1 MDYTTIL
8 ENPDKVNWI
17 DDIFPT
23 TITKMEAMVL
33 SSGEWYTVIQKII
46 DMTASKSIYDLY
58 PTHIKTIQK
67 FIFVWSKFNLI
78 DLHPLASRL
87 TRKLNKITLTSTV
100 RKLDK
105 ITISASDYP
114 DVSNPYFN
122 SILTEYSDF
131 NIKGK
136 VYTPTVKEVSEIA
149 DKLCNA
155 SIELSTY
162 QTVVRNFLS
171 NDTPYN
177 GLLLYHGL
185 GTGKTCSAITIS
197 EEHRKFL
204 KQSGLGTIDNKR
216 GKRIYILG
224 GPNIKSNFRKQLFDE
239 SHLSEEGGEW
249 VCKSCVGNAFLREI
263 NPSGVKMTREDIVK
277 QMDELIHKYYRFMGY
292 IKFAN
297 RISVMTTTGLSIES
311 QIKHEYENCMIVI
324 DEIHNIKNNDKN
336 AMGEDTGNFTPSEA
350 LDLVTKYTTVK
361 LLLLSATPIFNS
373 PIEIVWLMNLLHQ
386 NDKTETI
393 DVKDF
398 FEDDNLIEGMESE
411 FIQHTRGYVSFVK
424 GENPFTFPYRVYP
437 EHFEKHNV
445 VYPTI
450 GFYGNKITPL
460 RTQVFPVEI
469 IENQMETY
477 KEVRAALDENRGDKM
492 ANSIDLDKSV
502 LSVLNMTYPGKESNI
517 EAFMNHTKP
526 NLYAYKEGTE
536 HCFDLAN
543 LRNYSAKIHNICKC
557 IENSEGIVM
566 IYSKLIERGV
576 VPMALALES
585 MGYVNIHKNLLDG
598 HRPKIGTYCL
608 ITGSTLNNAIN
619 ISKLN
624 ARENEQGAKI
634 KVVIISEAASE
645 GVDLKNIRQIHIMD
659 PWWHLNRNEQIIGRG
674 IRLCSHKTLQFEHRN
689 AQIFLYVSV
698 LDETELVDHYMYRYA
713 EEKAV
718 KTGKITRLLKENAMD
733 CVMNHEQFQSI
744 QTMNIVV
751 PQILSNGTHINYPI
765 GDKSYSIMCDFMKDC
780 EYECAYTEKKQTIVS
795 VLFNVPRTIEQIR
808 VLFRKGYVYK
818 SSDLFREL
826 NLRNTVSYGQ
836 LYEALSQ
843 MVDFKTECKDGVNRS
858 GYIVNHGDY
867 YMFQPNQLKGSIPIY
882 ERRIPVSETI
892 PFISILPKKINKI
905 DENLTKTMRV
915 QYEEALLDAS
925 KSNETKDNWYSL
937 VPQTREHLR
946 LTLLQKEI
954 VMDDELLNECI
965 IGHIVEMLLYDECKE
980 LLNHLL
986 NEVNEF
992 EQHLKDYFEI
1002 KNGIVCLWNYE
1013 KLSFLKLE
1021 GTWKEYHV
1029 NEKLVPL
1036 PDFGNVVGG
1045 ITNNGDDNRVFK
1057 TRDMSISEITHG
1069 QICKNHSHKPI
1080 GLIESVLNV
1089 KEYDS
1094 LSRNKICCELE
1105 LLLRYLEKIKHKH
1118 KKWFLSSIE
1127 VIRESN
1133 RYVSIKEA
1141 TKKSKEKIDLNK
1153 IINLIKPRNEKK

>member
-1 MDYTTIL
+1 MDTIL
-8 ENPDKVNWI
+8 ENIEPDRI
-17 DDIFPT
+17 PDIFPT
-23 TITKMEAMVL
+23 TITKKEATLL
-33 SSGEWYTVIQKII
+33 SKKEGWYAVIQKII
-46 DMTASKSIYDLY
+46 DMSASKSIYELY
-58 PTHIKTIQK
+58 PTHIKTIQQ

-78 DLHPLASRL
+78 DLRPLAATL
-87 TRKLNKITLTSTV
+87 TRKLNTIIISTT
-100 RKLDK
+100 RKLHK
-105 ITISASDYP
+105 ITISTSDYP
-114 DVSNPYFN
+114 DVNNPYFN

-136 VYTPTVKEVSEIA
+136 VYKPSKEEVSKIA
-149 DKLCNA
+149 DHLCNA

-185 GTGKTCSAITIS
+185 GTGKTCSAITIA
-197 EEHRKFL
+197 EEHRRFL

-277 QMDELIHKYYRFMGY
+277 QMDDLIHKYYRFMGY

-297 RISVMTTTGLSIES
+297 KISVLTTTGLSMES
-311 QIKHEYENCMIVI
+311 QIKNEYENCMIVI

-336 AMGEDTGNFTPSEA
+336 AFGEDTGNFTPSEA

-373 PIEIVWLMNLLHQ
+373 PSEIVWLMNLLHQ
-386 NDKTETI
+386 NDKTNTI
-393 DVKDF
+393 DAKDF
-398 FEDDNLIEGMESE
+398 FEEDNLIEGMEQE
-411 FIQHTRGYVSFVK
+411 FINHTRGYVSFVK

-437 EHFEKHNV
+437 EHFKTPKV
-445 VYPTI
+445 IYPTI

-477 KEVRAALDENRGDKM
+477 KEMRVTLDENRGDKM

-517 EAFMNHTKP
+517 EAYMNYTKP
-526 NLYAYKEGTE
+526 DLYTYKEGTE
-536 HCFDLAN
+536 RCFDLEN
-543 LRNYSAKIHNICKC
+543 IRKYSAKIHNICKC

-566 IYSKLIERGV
+566 IYSKLLERGV

-585 MGYVNIHKNLLDG
+585 MGYANIHRNLLDG
-598 HRPKIGTYCL
+598 NRPKIGTYCI
-608 ITGSTLNNAIN
+608 ITGSSLNNAVN

-624 ARENEQGAKI
+624 ARENEHGQKI
-634 KVVIISEAASE
+634 KIVIISEAASE

-674 IRLCSHKTLQFEHRN
+674 IRLCSHKTLPFEHRN

-718 KTGKITRLLKENAMD
+718 KTGKITRLLKQNAMD
-733 CVMNHEQFQSI
+733 CIMNHEQFQSI
-744 QTMNIVV
+744 STMDIVV
-751 PQILSNGTHINYPI
+751 PQTLSNGTQIDYPI

-795 VLFNVPRTIEQIR
+795 VLFNVQRTVEQIR
-808 VLFRKGYVYK
+808 TLFRHGYVYK

-826 NLRNTVSYGQ
+826 NLRNSVSYGQ

-843 MVDFKTECKDGVNRS
+843 MVDLKTECKDLVNRS
-858 GYIVNHGDY
+858 GYIVNHGEY
-867 YMFQPNQLKGSIPIY
+867 YMFQPNQLKGPIPIY
-882 ERRIPVSETI
+882 ERRIPVPETI

-905 DENLTKTMRV
+905 DENLTKTMRG
-915 QYEEALLDAS
+915 QYEEAILTAA

-937 VPQTREHLR
+937 VPQTREHMR
-946 LTLLQKEI
+946 ITLLQKKI
-954 VMDDELLNECI
+954 ILDDELLNECI
-965 IGHIVEMLLYDECKE
+965 IDHMVEMLLYEECKE
-980 LLNHLL
+980 LLNYLFL
-986 NEVNEF
+986 KDIDEF
-992 EQHLKDYFEI
+992 EQRIKDYFEV
-1002 KNGIVCLWNYE
+1002 KKGIVCLWNYE

-1021 GTWKEYHV
+1021 ETWKAYHV
-1029 NEKLVPL
+1029 NEKVIPI
-1036 PDFGNVVGG
+1036 PTFGNVVGG

-1080 GLIESVLNV
+1080 GLIESVLNI

-1105 LLLRYLEKIKHKH
+1105 LLLRYLEKIKHEH

-1133 RYVSIKEA
+1133 RYVNAKEA
-1141 TKKSKEKIDLNK
+1141 NKKSKEKIELGK